1 MTTLEEL
8 IYYCKEPKPVGAVL
22 LSGEWGCGKT
32 YLIEHDLKDMLKEKF
47 YILRISLF
55 GITSIEEIH
64 KSVREKWLEAYYES
78 KNISNVAEKIQKGKE
93 IIAKVEGL
101 PDIIK
106 GVAATNWTSF
116 IEIKEKIGDKSVVL
130 VFDDLERCC
139 LNSVDVLGGI
149 NDYCENQK
157 FHTIVIANQEKMCT
171 NIEEHQINAE
181 IEVKDEQE
189 KKIDKC
195 ERKKL
200 DLKIC
205 VPPKTAPGA
214 ISYSEIKEK
223 IIQRTVKYIPD
234 YKSIICAVIE
244 ELQFQDIQSSGKEYK
259 KFVKECENGILELFA
274 PDIENGAIEE
284 NENLHSSSQE
294 KKRSRK
300 SNLLS
305 THERPHNIRSLKCAI
320 SDFYRVYIIL
330 KENDFSD
337 IDKWFYSFVSY
348 VLSYKADI
356 AKEGV
361 YGTIFSDEEVRK
373 LYPAFQN
380 QYIFNAVKKWILR
393 GVWNKEEIYYEI
405 EMLKKREKAK
415 TPAEI
420 VKTYRIVDV
429 DEDIINAGYE
439 EVLDFAYKGLLTL
452 DEYVQFIMN
461 SYWLRIY
468 GFSLPIRVEW
478 DRVQKGIQ
486 ICIENIIESQPE
498 GQILHTII
506 GTENRESFTPEEW
519 ETYQVIEAF
528 RKGDVLIFSKNR
540 SMYISEM
547 EKDAMTA
554 FVKCQNKRFKAF
566 DTEMAIATAYAYAKS
581 NNSSKNQFG
590 GYFKS
595 MWSGMIVSQEADLK
609 ICEEGFSKLQ
619 ELLEEQ
625 KKELQEANKTFG
637 VVHTDSFIDS
647 VKYLLNKVKTEQDE
661 KLENSETHLL
671 ESV

>member
-8 IYYCKEPKPVGAVL
+8 VYYCKEPKPVGALL

-32 YLIEHDLKDMLKEKF
+32 YLIEHNLKDMLKEKF
-47 YILRISLF
+47 YILRVSLF

-106 GVAATNWTSF
+106 GVAATNLTSF
-116 IEIKEKIGDKSVVL
+116 IEVKEKIGDKSVVL

-157 FHTIVIANQEKMCT
+157 FHTIVIANQEKMYT
-171 NIEEHQINAE
+171 NKEEHQINAE
-181 IEVKDEQE
+181 IDVKDVQE
-189 KKIDKC
+189 KKTDKC
-195 ERKKL
+195 ARKKL

-205 VPPKTAPGA
+205 VPPKTAPGS

-234 YKSIICAVIE
+234 YKSIICAIIE
-244 ELQFQDIQSSGKEYK
+244 EMQFQDAESGGKEYK
-259 KFVKECENGILELFA
+259 KFVKECENGILELFV
-274 PDIENGAIEE
+274 PDIENYE
-284 NENLHSSSQE
+284 NENIHSSFQE
-294 KKRSRK
+294 KKSSRK
-300 SNLLS
+300 SNVLS

-320 SDFYRVYIIL
+320 SDFYRVYNIL
-330 KENDFSD
+330 KDNDFSD
-337 IDKWFYSFVSY
+337 IDKWFYSFVAY

-361 YGTIFSDEEVRK
+361 YGTIFSDDEVRK

-380 QYIFNAVKKWILR
+380 QYMFNSVKKWILR
-393 GVWNKEEIYYEI
+393 GVWDKEEIYHEI
-405 EMLKKREKAK
+405 KMLRKRENAK
-415 TPAEI
+415 TPEEI

-439 EVLDFAYKGLLTL
+439 QVLELAYKGLLTL

-461 SYWLRIY
+461 SYWIRIY
-468 GFSLPIRVEW
+468 GFSLPISVEW
-478 DRVQKGIQ
+478 DRVQKGVQ
-486 ICIENIIESQPE
+486 ICIEKIIELQPE
-498 GQILHTII
+498 GQILHTVI
-506 GTENRESFTPEEW
+506 GTENRESFTAEEW
-519 ETYQVIEAF
+519 ETYQIIEAF
-528 RKGDVLIFSKNR
+528 REGDVLVFSKNR
-540 SMYISEM
+540 KLYISEM
-547 EKDAMTA
+547 EKDAITA

-566 DTEMAIATAYAYAKS
+566 DTEMAIATAEAYAKS
-581 NNSSKNQFG
+581 NNASKNQFG
-590 GYFKS
+590 GYFRN
-595 MWSGMIVSQEADLK
+595 MWSGMIALPETDLK

-619 ELLEEQ
+619 ELLEKQ
-625 KKELQEANKTFG
+625 KKNLQEANKTFG
-637 VVHTDSFIDS
+637 IVHTDAFIDS
-647 VKYLLNKVKTEQDE
+647 VKSLLEKVKKD
-661 KLENSETHLL
+661 KRR
-671 ESV
+671 